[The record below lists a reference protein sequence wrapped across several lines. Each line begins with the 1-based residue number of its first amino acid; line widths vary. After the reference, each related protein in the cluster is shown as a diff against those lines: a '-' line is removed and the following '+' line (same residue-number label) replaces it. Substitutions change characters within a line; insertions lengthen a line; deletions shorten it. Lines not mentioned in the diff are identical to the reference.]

1 LVPHTKAIYVAE
13 AKPRR
18 LKERLPAKNLDVI
31 KPIES
36 IVAQL
41 QLGLIIAPLFK
52 FQSKTSNPQT

>member
-13 AKPRR
+13 AKPGR
-18 LKERLPAKNLDVI
+18 LKERLLAMNLNVI

-41 QLGLIIAPLFK
+41 QLGLIITSLFK

>member
-1 LVPHTKAIYVAE
+1 VAE

-18 LKERLPAKNLDVI
+18 LKERLLAKNLDVI

-41 QLGLIIAPLFK
+41 QLGLIISPLFK
-52 FQSKTSNPQT
+52 FQIKTSNPHT